1 MLSSGEVTLHVR
13 GLQIQIQQA
22 WAKIPDS
29 VTIGH
34 WALIYLLAFSDELFT
49 LISVTSIK
57 TRPTLSPLVFI
68 LKYLA
73 HDKQAVGVQK
83 LNVMNLM
90 V

>member
-1 MLSSGEVTLHVR
+1 MLRSGEVTLYVR
-13 GLQIQIQQA
+13 GLQIQIQLA
-22 WAKIPDS
+22 WAKTPDS

-34 WALIYLLAFSDELFT
+34 WALIYLLAFSDEFFT
-49 LISVTSIK
+49 LITATFIK
-57 TRPTLSPLVFI
+57 TRPTLSPFVFI

-73 HDKQAVGVQK
+73 QDKQVVGVQK